1 MRDRPDRP
9 RAPWLL
15 WLERLLLTTGAGA
28 LVLCAVLVSDALV
41 AQRSARRVL
50 EAASN
55 VERPVWPPT
64 PATATDVRPPAPALH
79 RGAPVA
85 TLWIPRVELS
95 AVVLH
100 GSDAQTL
107 RRGPGHL
114 ENTPL
119 PGQPGNV
126 VIAGHRDSFFWPL
139 RNIRLGDDIFL
150 DTPRGR
156 VHYEVTSVRV
166 VKPHDISVL
175 APTARAIVTLITCYP
190 FWVFGNA
197 PDRFV
202 VRAAAVVNGA
212 TGALAPHETPAGDST
227 GTAVIDAPVVQGWGE
242 LEIGVHDDQVLVR
255 LAVERYRLVYNRRL
269 VSRHEVGSGGLL
281 EFQTCEVA
289 VAGDR
294 ATALCEARP
303 ESSSDPEPNVRAF
316 TLERAA
322 GGWAIRSIAV
332 K

>member
-1 MRDRPDRP
+1 
-9 RAPWLL
+9 
-15 WLERLLLTTGAGA
+15 
-28 LVLCAVLVSDALV
+28 
-41 AQRSARRVL
+41 
-50 EAASN
+50 
-55 VERPVWPPT
+55 
-64 PATATDVRPPAPALH
+64 
-79 RGAPVA
+79 
-85 TLWIPRVELS
+85 
-95 AVVLH
+95 
-100 GSDAQTL
+100 
-107 RRGPGHL
+107 
-114 ENTPL
+114 
-119 PGQPGNV
+119 V

-139 RNIRLGDDIFL
+139 RNIQLGDDIFL

-175 APTARAIVTLITCYP
+175 APTDQAIVTLITCYP

-212 TGALAPHETPAGDST
+212 TAALAPHDTTAGDST
-227 GTAVIDAPVVQGWGE
+227 GTAVIDAPDVQGSGE
-242 LEIGVHDDQVLVR
+242 PEIGVVHDDAVLVR
-255 LAVERYRLVYNRRL
+255 LAVERYRLVYNGRL
-269 VSRHEVGSGGLL
+269 VSRNEVGPGGLL

-303 ESSSDPEPNVRAF
+303 ESSSDPEPDARTF
-316 TLERAA
+316 MLERAA
-322 GGWAIRSIAV
+322 GGWAIRSIVV